1 MNYQIN
7 SNLSIPEEL
16 KILKEKNEEFKI
28 QKDIWL
34 TEKVSLEQV
43 LTDLRSGTYVDKG
56 EHVEKSMII

>member
-28 QKDIWL
+28 QKEIWL